1 MTLDELYD
9 AWERS
14 SLYEDIG
21 KPLSRRTFQ
30 RWREETE
37 LLFDVKIGW
46 KDGYR
51 YYIEDDGSESDS
63 ISSWL
68 IHTLSVSNTVE
79 SFKNQRDHIL
89 LEEVPTGTEY
99 LETILEAIR
108 DRYQLKVTYH
118 NFKSKDANLPA
129 IVNPLCVKLSER
141 RWYVVVDF
149 AEKENYR
156 RVMSLDRIEELE
168 MLDSSFTMPPDF
180 NARRHFKDS
189 YGITVMQDKPAE
201 KVVLKVP
208 DSAVPYLRSLP
219 FHTSQREIRKEEGY
233 VFMEYTL
240 KITDELAYALLRH
253 ASRSEIIQPVELR
266 EKVAEIARQIV
277 KINK

>member
-277 KINK
+277 SLNY

>member
-1 MTLDELYD
+1 MTLEELYE

-37 LLFDVKIGW
+37 MLFDVRIGW

-51 YYIEDDGSESDS
+51 YYIEDNGTGNDS

-68 IHTLSVSNTVE
+68 INTLSVSNTVE
-79 SFKNQRDHIL
+79 NFKNQRDYIL
-89 LEEVPTGTEY
+89 LEEVPAGADN
-99 LETILEAIR
+99 LETIMEAIR
-108 DRYQLKVTYH
+108 DGKQLKVTYH
-118 NFKSKDANLPA
+118 NFHSNAPNPPA
-129 IVNPLCVKLSER
+129 VVNPLCVRLSDR

-156 RVMSLDRIEELE
+156 RVMSLDRIEEIE
-168 MLDSSFTMPPDF
+168 TLDSSYDMPPDF
-180 NARRHFKDS
+180 NARRYFKDS

-219 FHTSQREIRKEEGY
+219 FHASQREIRKEEGF

-253 ASRSEIIQPVELR
+253 ASRSEIIQPAELR

-277 KINK
+277 KTNE